1 MKGLITVTID
11 SNSQNDLKSDSGIIY
26 RAIAD
31 VMSKTNGSE
40 IHIHSEN
47 ADNTEAMHFL
57 ITRLIKWSGGSRP
70 PGRRRNVKKK
80 GWLGSIISNVKDEV
94 VTGLT
99 T

>member
-1 MKGLITVTID
+1 MKQLITVTID
-11 SNSQNDLKSDSGIIY
+11 STSSDALKSDTGLIYHGI
-26 RAIAD
+26 AAAL
-31 VMSKTNGSE
+31 SKTNGSE

-47 ADNTEAMHFL
+47 AENTEAMHFL
-57 ITRLIKWSGGSRP
+57 VTRLLKWSGGSRP
-70 PGRRRNVKKK
+70 PGRRRNVKRK